1 MKTTQLLRLISI
13 INSLFIIPACSA
25 QNPSENLM
33 EEVLEDLSVNNDIN
47 NSVNSLNWEN
57 ELEELS
63 NRLQEP
69 VNLNSATREQ
79 LEQFPFLSD
88 IQIEH
93 LLAYIYIH
101 GQMETIYELQLVE
114 ELDRQTI
121 QYLLPFVCIK
131 AINNEPAFRW
141 KTMLKDAGRYGKN
154 EVLTRLDIPFYK
166 RKGYEHTYLGPSV
179 YNSVKYTFRYRD
191 QLYAGG
197 VAEKD
202 AGEPFA
208 ALHNSYGYD
217 YYSFYLLLQNC
228 GRLKSLAVGNYR
240 LSFGQGLVMST
251 DYLMGKTIYAS
262 SFNNRSTGIKR
273 HSSTDEYNY
282 FRGVAT
288 TVALTKRLS
297 VSAFYSHRNMDGVVT
312 DGEITSVYKTGLHR
326 SRKEADKKNL
336 LTSQLTGGNV
346 SYQQNH
352 IRLGITGVYYVFN
365 RPYEPELTGYS
376 KYNIHGNHF
385 YNLGIDYAYR
395 WRRFSFQG
403 ETAIGKQGWA
413 SLNRLQYSPVQD
425 IQFMLIHRFYSYDYW
440 AMYAHSFGEGSTVQN
455 EQGYY
460 VGLETTPFSH
470 WRFFVSF
477 DLFSFPWKKYRI
489 NKPSRGTDGLIQ
501 ATFTP
506 RTNLSM
512 YLKYRYKQKE
522 RDLTGSKGTL
532 TLPIFHHQLRYRLN
546 YSLNDVFSSR
556 TTLDYNHF
564 HSQDRAATKGYQVTQ
579 MISSQLPW
587 TRLFADVQGS
597 YFCTDD
603 YDSRVYVSEKGLL
616 YTFYTPS
623 FQGRGF
629 RCAVRLRYELNKHW
643 LFITKFGETIYLNRN
658 EIGSGNDLIYGNKK
672 ADIQMQLRIKFYCI
686 FVCQKIIKEYENKW
700 MIKLL
705 LTECLMSG
713 MHNLYILHTIL

>member
-25 QNPSENLM
+25 QNPSENLI

-208 ALHNSYGYD
+208 ALHNRYGYD

-262 SFNNRSTGIKR
+262 SFNNRSAGIKR

-522 RDLTGSKGTL
+522 RDLTGSKVTL

-672 ADIQMQLRIKFYCI
+672 ADIQMQLRIKFYR
-686 FVCQKIIKEYENKW
+686 N
-700 MIKLL
+700 
-705 LTECLMSG
+705 SG
-713 MHNLYILHTIL
+713 RFL

>member
-1 MKTTQLLRLISI
+1 
-13 INSLFIIPACSA
+13 
-25 QNPSENLM
+25 M

-166 RKGYEHTYLGPSV
+166 RKGYEHTHLGPSV

-208 ALHNSYGYD
+208 ALHNRYGYD

-672 ADIQMQLRIKFYCI
+672 ADIQMQLRIKF
-686 FVCQKIIKEYENKW
+686 
-700 MIKLL
+700 
-705 LTECLMSG
+705 
-713 MHNLYILHTIL
+713 

>member
-141 KTMLKDAGRYGKN
+141 KTMLKDARRYGKN

-672 ADIQMQLRIKFYCI
+672 ADIQMQLRIKF
-686 FVCQKIIKEYENKW
+686 
-700 MIKLL
+700 
-705 LTECLMSG
+705 
-713 MHNLYILHTIL
+713 

>member
-208 ALHNSYGYD
+208 ALHNRYGYD

-346 SYQQNH
+346 SYQHNH

-672 ADIQMQLRIKFYCI
+672 ADIQMQLRIKF
-686 FVCQKIIKEYENKW
+686 
-700 MIKLL
+700 
-705 LTECLMSG
+705 
-713 MHNLYILHTIL
+713 

>member
-1 MKTTQLLRLISI
+1 MKTIQLLRLISI
-13 INSLFIIPACSA
+13 INSLLIIPACSA
-25 QNPSENLM
+25 QNPSESLL
-33 EEVLEDLSVNNDIN
+33 EDVLEDLSVNNGTD
-47 NSVNSLNWEN
+47 NSVNTLNWEN

-63 NRLQEP
+63 NRMQEP
-69 VNLNSATREQ
+69 VNLNVATREQ

-208 ALHNSYGYD
+208 ALHNRYGYD

-228 GRLKSLAVGNYR
+228 GRLKSLVVGNYR

-262 SFNNRSTGIKR
+262 SFNNRSTGIKK

-672 ADIQMQLRIKFYCI
+672 ADIQMQLRIKF
-686 FVCQKIIKEYENKW
+686 
-700 MIKLL
+700 
-705 LTECLMSG
+705 
-713 MHNLYILHTIL
+713 

>member
-1 MKTTQLLRLISI
+1 
-13 INSLFIIPACSA
+13 
-25 QNPSENLM
+25 M

-413 SLNRLQYSPVQD
+413 SLNRLQYSLVQD

-672 ADIQMQLRIKFYCI
+672 ADIQMQLRIKF
-686 FVCQKIIKEYENKW
+686 
-700 MIKLL
+700 
-705 LTECLMSG
+705 
-713 MHNLYILHTIL
+713 

>member
-13 INSLFIIPACSA
+13 INNLFIIPACSA

-672 ADIQMQLRIKFYCI
+672 ADIQMQLRIKF
-686 FVCQKIIKEYENKW
+686 
-700 MIKLL
+700 
-705 LTECLMSG
+705 
-713 MHNLYILHTIL
+713 

>member
-25 QNPSENLM
+25 QNPSENLI

-208 ALHNSYGYD
+208 ALHNRYGYD

-262 SFNNRSTGIKR
+262 SFNNRSAGIKR

-522 RDLTGSKGTL
+522 RDLTGSKVTL

-672 ADIQMQLRIKFYCI
+672 ADIQMQLRIKFLC
-686 FVCQKIIKEYENKW
+686 N
-700 MIKLL
+700 
-705 LTECLMSG
+705 SG
-713 MHNLYILHTIL
+713 RFL

>member
-1 MKTTQLLRLISI
+1 MKTTQLFRLISI

-25 QNPSENLM
+25 QNPSQSIIEDIF
-33 EEVLEDLSVNNDIN
+33 EDLSVNN
-47 NSVNSLNWEN
+47 SVDNAVNEPNWEN

-63 NRLQEP
+63 VRLHEP
-69 VNLNSATREQ
+69 VDLNRATRQQ

-93 LLAYIYIH
+93 LLAYIYVH
-101 GQMETIYELQLVE
+101 GQMETLYELQLIE
-114 ELDRQTI
+114 DMDRQTI

-131 AINNEPAFRW
+131 AINNESSFRW
-141 KTMLKDAGRYGKN
+141 KTMLKSAMKYGKN
-154 EVLTRLDIPFYK
+154 EVLTRIDIPFYK

-179 YNSVKYTFRYRD
+179 YNSVKYAFRYRD
-191 QLYAGG
+191 QLYAGL

-202 AGEPFA
+202 AGEPFF
-208 ALHNSYGYD
+208 ALHNRQGYD
-217 YYSFYLLLQNC
+217 YYSFYLLLKDC
-228 GRLKSLAVGNYR
+228 GRLKTLSVGNYR

-312 DGEITSVYKTGLHR
+312 DGEITSIYKTGLHR

-365 RPYEPELTGYS
+365 RPYEPQLTGYS
-376 KYNIHGNHF
+376 QYNIHGNQF
-385 YNLGIDYAYR
+385 YNLGIDYACR
-395 WRRFSFQG
+395 WHRFSFQG
-403 ETAIGKQGWA
+403 ETAMGKQGSA
-413 SLNRLQYSPVQD
+413 TLNRLQYSPVEGTQLM
-425 IQFMLIHRFYSYDYW
+425 IVQRYYSYNYW
-440 AMYAHSFGEGSTVQN
+440 AMFAHSFGEGSTVQN

-460 VGLETTPFSH
+460 LGLETSPFRH
-470 WRFFVSF
+470 WHFFASF

-489 NKPSRGTDGLIQ
+489 SQPSHGVDGLFQ

-506 RTNLSM
+506 HSHLTM

-522 RDLTGSKGTL
+522 RDLTDSKEKL

-546 YSLNDVFSSR
+546 YFGGDVFSSR

-564 HSQDRAATKGYQVTQ
+564 HSQDRAASKGYQVTQ

-597 YFCTDD
+597 YFSTDD

-629 RCAVRLRYELNKHW
+629 RCAVRLRYELNEHW
-643 LFITKFGETIYLNRN
+643 MLITKFGETIYLDRN
-658 EIGSGNDLIYGNKK
+658 EIGSGNDLIQGNKK
-672 ADIQMQLRIKFYCI
+672 ADVQMQLRIKF
-686 FVCQKIIKEYENKW
+686 
-700 MIKLL
+700 
-705 LTECLMSG
+705 
-713 MHNLYILHTIL
+713 

>member
-1 MKTTQLLRLISI
+1 MKTTQLLRVISI

-672 ADIQMQLRIKFYCI
+672 ADIQMQLRIKF
-686 FVCQKIIKEYENKW
+686 
-700 MIKLL
+700 
-705 LTECLMSG
+705 
-713 MHNLYILHTIL
+713 

>member
-25 QNPSENLM
+25 QNPSENLI

-208 ALHNSYGYD
+208 ALHNRYGYD

-228 GRLKSLAVGNYR
+228 GRLKSLVVGNYR

-262 SFNNRSTGIKR
+262 SFNNRSAGIKR

-616 YTFYTPS
+616 YTFYIPS

-672 ADIQMQLRIKFYCI
+672 ADIQMQLRIKF
-686 FVCQKIIKEYENKW
+686 
-700 MIKLL
+700 
-705 LTECLMSG
+705 
-713 MHNLYILHTIL
+713 

>member
-1 MKTTQLLRLISI
+1 MKITQLIRLISI

-25 QNPSENLM
+25 QNPSENLI

-47 NSVNSLNWEN
+47 NSVNSLNCEN

-101 GQMETIYELQLVE
+101 GQMETIYELQLIE

-141 KTMLKDAGRYGKN
+141 KTMLKSAAKYGKN
-154 EVLTRLDIPFYK
+154 EVLTRMDIPFYK
-166 RKGYEHTYLGPSV
+166 RKGYEHTYLGPAV
-179 YNSVKYTFRYRD
+179 YNSVKYSFRYSDR
-191 QLYAGG
+191 LYAGV

-208 ALHNSYGYD
+208 ALHNRNGYD
-217 YYSFYLLLQNC
+217 YYSFYLLLKNC
-228 GRLKSLAVGNYR
+228 GWLKALAVGNYR
-240 LSFGQGLVMST
+240 LSFGQGLVIST

-262 SFNNRSTGIKR
+262 SFNNRSSGIKK

-282 FRGVAT
+282 FRGIAA
-288 TVALTKRLS
+288 TVALAKHWDIS
-297 VSAFYSHRNMDGVVT
+297 GFYSHRSLDGVIK
-312 DGEITSVYKTGLHR
+312 DGEITSIYKTGLHR
-326 SRKEADKKNL
+326 SRKEADKKHL
-336 LTSQLTGGNV
+336 FTLQLTGGNV
-346 SYQQNH
+346 SYQQNR
-352 IRLGITGVYYVFN
+352 IRLGITGIYYVFN

-376 KYNIHGNHF
+376 KYNLHGNNF
-385 YNLGIDYAYR
+385 YNFGIDYAYR
-395 WRRFSFQG
+395 WHRFSFQG

-425 IQFMLIHRFYSYDYW
+425 VHLMLIHRFYSYDYW
-440 AMYAHSFGEGSTVQN
+440 AMFAHSFGEGSTAQN

-460 VGLETTPFSH
+460 LGVETSPFAH
-470 WRFFVSF
+470 WKFFASF
-477 DLFSFPWKKYRI
+477 DLFSFPWTRYRVS
-489 NKPSRGTDGLIQ
+489 KASRGMDGLVQ

-512 YLKYRYKQKE
+512 DLKYRYKQKE

-532 TLPIFHHQLRYRLN
+532 TLPIFHHQFRYRLN
-546 YSLNDVFSSR
+546 YSLKDVFSSR

-564 HSQDRAATKGYQVTQ
+564 HSQDRAANIGYQVTQ

-587 TRLFADVQGS
+587 ARLFADVQGS
-597 YFCTDD
+597 YFFTDS
-603 YDSRVYVSEKGLL
+603 YDSRVYAAEKGLL

-623 FQGRGF
+623 FQGHGF
-629 RCAVRLRYELNKHW
+629 RFSIRLRYELNKHW
-643 LFITKFGETIYLNRN
+643 LFITKFGETVYLDRN
-658 EIGSGNDLIYGNKK
+658 EIGSGNDLIRGNKK
-672 ADIQMQLRIKFYCI
+672 ADIQMQLRIKF
-686 FVCQKIIKEYENKW
+686 
-700 MIKLL
+700 
-705 LTECLMSG
+705 
-713 MHNLYILHTIL
+713 

>member
-1 MKTTQLLRLISI
+1 
-13 INSLFIIPACSA
+13 
-25 QNPSENLM
+25 M

-202 AGEPFA
+202 AGVPFA
-208 ALHNSYGYD
+208 ALHNRYGYD

-262 SFNNRSTGIKR
+262 SFNNRSAGIKS

-672 ADIQMQLRIKFYCI
+672 ADIQMQLRIKF
-686 FVCQKIIKEYENKW
+686 
-700 MIKLL
+700 
-705 LTECLMSG
+705 
-713 MHNLYILHTIL
+713 

>member
-251 DYLMGKTIYAS
+251 DYLMGETIYAS
-262 SFNNRSTGIKR
+262 SFNNRSTGIKK

-672 ADIQMQLRIKFYCI
+672 ADIQMQLRIKF
-686 FVCQKIIKEYENKW
+686 
-700 MIKLL
+700 
-705 LTECLMSG
+705 
-713 MHNLYILHTIL
+713 

>member
-1 MKTTQLLRLISI
+1 
-13 INSLFIIPACSA
+13 
-25 QNPSENLM
+25 M

-603 YDSRVYVSEKGLL
+603 YDSRVYVSEKRLL

-672 ADIQMQLRIKFYCI
+672 ADIQMQLRIKF
-686 FVCQKIIKEYENKW
+686 
-700 MIKLL
+700 
-705 LTECLMSG
+705 
-713 MHNLYILHTIL
+713 

>member
-208 ALHNSYGYD
+208 ALHNRYGYD

-365 RPYEPELTGYS
+365 RLYEPELTGYS

-425 IQFMLIHRFYSYDYW
+425 IQFILIHRFYSYDYW

-564 HSQDRAATKGYQVTQ
+564 HSQDRAANKGYQVTQ

-672 ADIQMQLRIKFYCI
+672 ADIQMQLRIKF
-686 FVCQKIIKEYENKW
+686 
-700 MIKLL
+700 
-705 LTECLMSG
+705 
-713 MHNLYILHTIL
+713 

>member
-597 YFCTDD
+597 YFSTDD
-603 YDSRVYVSEKGLL
+603 YDARVYVSEKGLL

-629 RCAVRLRYELNKHW
+629 RCAVRLRYEPNEHW
-643 LFITKFGETIYLNRN
+643 MFITKFGETVYLDRN
-658 EIGSGNDLIYGNKK
+658 EIGSGNDLILGNKK
-672 ADIQMQLRIKFYCI
+672 ADVQMQLRIKF
-686 FVCQKIIKEYENKW
+686 
-700 MIKLL
+700 
-705 LTECLMSG
+705 
-713 MHNLYILHTIL
+713 

>member
-1 MKTTQLLRLISI
+1 
-13 INSLFIIPACSA
+13 
-25 QNPSENLM
+25 M

-179 YNSVKYTFRYRD
+179 FYSVKYTFRYRD

-208 ALHNSYGYD
+208 ALHNRYGYD

-262 SFNNRSTGIKR
+262 SFNNRSTGIKK

-672 ADIQMQLRIKFYCI
+672 ADIQMQLRIKF
-686 FVCQKIIKEYENKW
+686 
-700 MIKLL
+700 
-705 LTECLMSG
+705 
-713 MHNLYILHTIL
+713 

>member
-131 AINNEPAFRW
+131 AINNEPAFWW

-672 ADIQMQLRIKFYCI
+672 ADIQMQLRIKF
-686 FVCQKIIKEYENKW
+686 
-700 MIKLL
+700 
-705 LTECLMSG
+705 
-713 MHNLYILHTIL
+713 

>member
-47 NSVNSLNWEN
+47 NAVNSLNWEN

-273 HSSTDEYNY
+273 HSSTAEYNY

-672 ADIQMQLRIKFYCI
+672 ADIQMQLRIKF
-686 FVCQKIIKEYENKW
+686 
-700 MIKLL
+700 
-705 LTECLMSG
+705 
-713 MHNLYILHTIL
+713 

>member
-603 YDSRVYVSEKGLL
+603 YDSRVYVSEKRLL

-672 ADIQMQLRIKFYCI
+672 ADIQMQLRIKF
-686 FVCQKIIKEYENKW
+686 
-700 MIKLL
+700 
-705 LTECLMSG
+705 
-713 MHNLYILHTIL
+713 

>member
-1 MKTTQLLRLISI
+1 MKTTQLFRLISI

-208 ALHNSYGYD
+208 ALHNRYGYD

-228 GRLKSLAVGNYR
+228 GRLKLLAVGNYR

-603 YDSRVYVSEKGLL
+603 YESRVYVSEKGLL

-672 ADIQMQLRIKFYCI
+672 ADIQMQLRIKF
-686 FVCQKIIKEYENKW
+686 
-700 MIKLL
+700 
-705 LTECLMSG
+705 
-713 MHNLYILHTIL
+713 

>member
-1 MKTTQLLRLISI
+1 
-13 INSLFIIPACSA
+13 
-25 QNPSENLM
+25 M

-208 ALHNSYGYD
+208 ALHNRYGYD

-228 GRLKSLAVGNYR
+228 GRLKLLAVGNYR

-672 ADIQMQLRIKFYCI
+672 ADLQMQLRIKF
-686 FVCQKIIKEYENKW
+686 
-700 MIKLL
+700 
-705 LTECLMSG
+705 
-713 MHNLYILHTIL
+713 

>member
-25 QNPSENLM
+25 QNPSENLI

-208 ALHNSYGYD
+208 ALHNRYGYD

-228 GRLKSLAVGNYR
+228 GRVKSLAVGNYR

-262 SFNNRSTGIKR
+262 SFNNRSAGIKR

-312 DGEITSVYKTGLHR
+312 DGEITSVYKTGSHR

-672 ADIQMQLRIKFYCI
+672 ADIQMQLRIKF
-686 FVCQKIIKEYENKW
+686 
-700 MIKLL
+700 
-705 LTECLMSG
+705 
-713 MHNLYILHTIL
+713 

>member
-208 ALHNSYGYD
+208 ALHNRYGYD

-425 IQFMLIHRFYSYDYW
+425 IQFILIHRFYSYDYW

-501 ATFTP
+501 ATFTL

-672 ADIQMQLRIKFYCI
+672 ADIQMQLRIKF
-686 FVCQKIIKEYENKW
+686 
-700 MIKLL
+700 
-705 LTECLMSG
+705 
-713 MHNLYILHTIL
+713 

>member
-13 INSLFIIPACSA
+13 INSLFIISACSA
-25 QNPSENLM
+25 QNPSENLI

-191 QLYAGG
+191 QLYVGG

-208 ALHNSYGYD
+208 ALHNRYGYD

-425 IQFMLIHRFYSYDYW
+425 IQFILIHRFYSYDYW

-672 ADIQMQLRIKFYCI
+672 ADIQMQLRIKF
-686 FVCQKIIKEYENKW
+686 
-700 MIKLL
+700 
-705 LTECLMSG
+705 
-713 MHNLYILHTIL
+713 

>member
-13 INSLFIIPACSA
+13 IYSLFIIPACSA

-672 ADIQMQLRIKFYCI
+672 ADIQMQLRIKF
-686 FVCQKIIKEYENKW
+686 
-700 MIKLL
+700 
-705 LTECLMSG
+705 
-713 MHNLYILHTIL
+713 

>member
-1 MKTTQLLRLISI
+1 
-13 INSLFIIPACSA
+13 
-25 QNPSENLM
+25 M

-208 ALHNSYGYD
+208 ALHNRYGYD

-262 SFNNRSTGIKR
+262 SFNNRSAGIKS

-376 KYNIHGNHF
+376 KYNIYGNHF

-672 ADIQMQLRIKFYCI
+672 ADIQMQLRIKF
-686 FVCQKIIKEYENKW
+686 
-700 MIKLL
+700 
-705 LTECLMSG
+705 
-713 MHNLYILHTIL
+713 

>member
-13 INSLFIIPACSA
+13 INSLLIIPACSA
-25 QNPSENLM
+25 QNPSENLI

-208 ALHNSYGYD
+208 ALHNRYGYD

-262 SFNNRSTGIKR
+262 SFNNRSAGIKR

-616 YTFYTPS
+616 YTFYIPS

-672 ADIQMQLRIKFYCI
+672 ADIQMQLRIKF
-686 FVCQKIIKEYENKW
+686 
-700 MIKLL
+700 
-705 LTECLMSG
+705 
-713 MHNLYILHTIL
+713 

>member
-1 MKTTQLLRLISI
+1 
-13 INSLFIIPACSA
+13 
-25 QNPSENLM
+25 M

-154 EVLTRLDIPFYK
+154 EVLIRLDIPFYK

-672 ADIQMQLRIKFYCI
+672 ADIQMQLRIKF
-686 FVCQKIIKEYENKW
+686 
-700 MIKLL
+700 
-705 LTECLMSG
+705 
-713 MHNLYILHTIL
+713 

>member
-262 SFNNRSTGIKR
+262 SFNNRSTGIKK

-425 IQFMLIHRFYSYDYW
+425 IQFILIHRFYSYDYW

-672 ADIQMQLRIKFYCI
+672 ADIQMQLRIKF
-686 FVCQKIIKEYENKW
+686 
-700 MIKLL
+700 
-705 LTECLMSG
+705 
-713 MHNLYILHTIL
+713 

>member
-1 MKTTQLLRLISI
+1 
-13 INSLFIIPACSA
+13 
-25 QNPSENLM
+25 M

-208 ALHNSYGYD
+208 ALHNRYGYD

-228 GRLKSLAVGNYR
+228 GRLKSLAVGNYL

-365 RPYEPELTGYS
+365 RLYEPELTGYS

-425 IQFMLIHRFYSYDYW
+425 IQFILIHRFYSYDYW

-672 ADIQMQLRIKFYCI
+672 ADIQMQLRIKF
-686 FVCQKIIKEYENKW
+686 
-700 MIKLL
+700 
-705 LTECLMSG
+705 
-713 MHNLYILHTIL
+713 